1 MEQAKQILHTYLRVS
16 QLMSRYFRSYFSKQD
31 LTFPQAMVLT
41 ALGEEGEMPISQL
54 AQSIGS
60 ANSTVSGIVD
70 RLERMGLVERVR
82 SKHDRRVIYVALTD
96 RSRAM
101 EQKMEP
107 DVNEQMGRMLT
118 QLSDE
123 ELEEIRG
130 ALETLERVL
139 EKDVEESAD
148 I

>member
-16 QLMSRYFRSYFSKQD
+16 QLMSRHFRSYFSKQD

-41 ALGEEGEMPISQL
+41 ALGEEGEMPISRL

-101 EQKMEP
+101 EQTMEP

-118 QLSDE
+118 QLSKRELDE
-123 ELEEIRG
+123 IG
-130 ALETLERVL
+130 AALDTLERVL
-139 EKDVEESAD
+139 EKNTEENAD
-148 I
+148 L